1 MANENKAL
9 YIPHEIMSITDLNLT
24 EKGLLAEIEFLDR
37 QGECFASNEH
47 FSNRLGLT
55 KWHVSKIIASL
66 KQKGYVHSKIFYK
79 KGTKEIEKRIIKAKC
94 LCHQKYNCEERLTT
108 YCENDNT
115 LLSKEQVGSND
126 NIIPYPTK
134 LVESRNYPIEEMTTL
149 PIAEITIPPCDNHKT
164 LLSKEQD
171 TYCENDKDNL
181 QSFNKH
187 INKQTNYKNIK
198 PKPQQIRDEFD
209 CLWKEYPNKKGKENA
224 SNTYKRLRENN
235 KVTFE
240 TVKKG
245 IEMYVEYIKFHG
257 IDKTKIKHGSTWF
270 NQHGWE
276 DEYEEADFKNKHQ
289 YSKFTQ
295 IMLDEMEDPDQF
307 LMDIGVSEFEPRR
320 NRKIV
325 SDD

>member
-1 MANENKAL
+1 MTSENKGL
-9 YIPHEIMSITDLNLT
+9 YIPHEIMAMPDLNLA

-47 FSNRLGLT
+47 FSNRLGL
-55 KWHVSKIIASL
+55 SKGRISKNISSL
-66 KQKGYVHSKIFYK
+66 KQKGYIHPKMFYK
-79 KGTKEIEKRIIKAKC
+79 KGTKEIEKRVIKAKC
-94 LCHQKYNCEERLTT
+94 LCHQKYNCEQRLDTPSQ
-108 YCENDNT
+108 NDHT
-115 LLSKEQVGSND
+115 LWSKEQGNGNNVV
-126 NIIPYPTK
+126 PYPTK
-134 LVESRNYPIEEMTTL
+134 RVESRDYPMVETTTHS
-149 PIAEITIPPCDNHKT
+149 IDETTIGSSRNDHT
-164 LLSKEQD
+164 LWSKEPD
-171 TYCENDKDNL
+171 TYGRNDKDNL
-181 QSFNKH
+181 HSFNKH
-187 INKQTNYKNIK
+187 INQQDNNTKTK
-198 PKPQQIRDEFD
+198 PKPKQIQDEFD
-209 CLWKEYPNKKGKENA
+209 LLWKSYPNKKGKENA

-270 NQHGWE
+270 NQRGWQ
-276 DEYEEADFKNKHQ
+276 DEYEESDFQNKQQ

-295 IMLDEMEDPDQF
+295 IMLGEMEDPDQF
-307 LMDIGVSEFEPRR
+307 LMDIGVNEYEPRR